1 MQNLQ
6 QLEERRVGKVQEYIQ
21 KSANIEND
29 AIPII
34 NTCITGIITVA
45 KTVSPEE
52 VTSLYSL
59 QSWCLFVTN
68 SHCPD
73 IRGLACFRQFF
84 SALVICPIAI
94 AYSMGQI
101 IKPVCLC
108 PCVCLRAL
116 SLSRFLMDCHQN

>member
-59 QSWCLFVTN
+59 QS
-68 SHCPD
+68 
-73 IRGLACFRQFF
+73 
-84 SALVICPIAI
+84 
-94 AYSMGQI
+94 
-101 IKPVCLC
+101 
-108 PCVCLRAL
+108 
-116 SLSRFLMDCHQN
+116 